1 MLYSLQAKRLAVPR
15 WSCRKNIHP
24 ISPECHSANSNPESE
39 STGFFAAV
47 FQSGCW
53 GCRASGN
60 HIALFAVLA
69 KSNELS
75 SDSVTS
81 ASVSRNSRFPARRF
95 HILKKMEQATRLV
108 SDADTAT
115 PERVHLPHHF
125 RRQFAPAVM
134 HDKCQGS
141 LLGVWI
147 VYQSG
152 NGGRNRLLDRL
163 RHTKRVDIGGK
174 IQ

>member
-1 MLYSLQAKRLAVPR
+1 MPR

-134 HDKCQGS
+134 HDK
-141 LLGVWI
+141 L
-147 VYQSG
+147 QSPVSRQSA
-152 NGGRNRLLDRL
+152 GGLDSVPKWEWRQ
-163 RHTKRVDIGGK
+163 KSPA
-174 IQ
+174 